1 MSDTW
6 LLYLASFAV
15 AFSISLLTTP
25 MAKRLG
31 IKFHAV
37 DYPRAR
43 GMNKE
48 PVPLMGGLAI
58 VSGFMGSMI
67 LMSIFLEDLHTI
79 DSLLALLLV
88 LLLLFLLVCLM
99 IFMN

>member
-31 IKFHAV
+31 I
-37 DYPRAR
+37 
-43 GMNKE
+43 
-48 PVPLMGGLAI
+48 
-58 VSGFMGSMI
+58 
-67 LMSIFLEDLHTI
+67 
-79 DSLLALLLV
+79 
-88 LLLLFLLVCLM
+88 
-99 IFMN
+99 

>member
-25 MAKRLG
+25 MAERLG

-67 LMSIFLEDLHTI
+67 LMSIFLEDLHNRQ
-79 DSLLALLLV
+79 LLALLLV

>member
-67 LMSIFLEDLHTI
+67 LMSIFLEDLHNRQF
-79 DSLLALLLV
+79 V
-88 LLLLFLLVCLM
+88 GLLFLLVCLM

>member
-67 LMSIFLEDLHTI
+67 LMSIFL
-79 DSLLALLLV
+79 ALLLV

>member
-67 LMSIFLEDLHTI
+67 LMSIFLEDLHNRQFVG
-79 DSLLALLLV
+79 LLV

>member
-43 GMNKE
+43 GMNKH
-48 PVPLMGGLAI
+48 
-58 VSGFMGSMI
+58 
-67 LMSIFLEDLHTI
+67 IFYRTCATYGW
-79 DSLLALLLV
+79 SACN
-88 LLLLFLLVCLM
+88 F
-99 IFMN
+99 

>member
-67 LMSIFLEDLHTI
+67 LMSIFLEDLHNRQFVGFI
-79 DSLLALLLV
+79 M

>member
-37 DYPRAR
+37 DYR
-43 GMNKE
+43 K
-48 PVPLMGGLAI
+48 
-58 VSGFMGSMI
+58 
-67 LMSIFLEDLHTI
+67 SIPCQPSSAGAT
-79 DSLLALLLV
+79 
-88 LLLLFLLVCLM
+88 
-99 IFMN
+99 

>member
-67 LMSIFLEDLHTI
+67 LMSIFLEDLHNRQFV
-79 DSLLALLLV
+79 ALLLV